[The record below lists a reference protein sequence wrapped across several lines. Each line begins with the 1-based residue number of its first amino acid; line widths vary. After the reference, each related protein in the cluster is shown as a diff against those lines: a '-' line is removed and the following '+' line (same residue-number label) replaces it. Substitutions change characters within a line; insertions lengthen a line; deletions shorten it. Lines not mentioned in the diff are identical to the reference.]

1 MKRKRKKGEN
11 TIDKAYKGILYPN
24 EEQMILIAKTLG
36 CCRYIYNRFLNE
48 RKTEYEKT
56 KKSISF
62 ADQCK
67 ELPVMKKDADTEW
80 LNEVDSTALQNSVR
94 NLQDAYDNF
103 FLGLK
108 EGRKV
113 GYPKFKSKHD
123 HRQSYRSTYIND
135 NIRFLDKDYIQLPKL
150 GAVKCKFP
158 MEVTGRILNA
168 TVTKEPGG
176 SYSISLMCEVPKP
189 EEKPKTGKAV
199 GIDLGIR
206 SLAVTSDGKEY
217 DNPKTYAKNEKKLA
231 REQRR
236 LSRKL
241 KGSRN
246 YEKQRQKIAKIQAKI
261 HNQRQDASHKMTHEL
276 VTEYDIICIEDLQV
290 SAMKR
295 SPLGKV
301 ISDAGWGEIRRQLK
315 YKSEWAGKELV
326 TVDRW
331 YPSSQ
336 TCSVCGNVN
345 REVKD
350 LKIRKWQCPCCGTWH
365 DRDINA
371 AKNILEAGL
380 KQMAC

>member
-1 MKRKRKKGEN
+1 MCFKTYEHKRTVPLCFPRPLVLPPSPCASPREPSPSA
-11 TIDKAYKGILYPN
+11 TYPN
-24 EEQMILIAKTLG
+24 QTD
-36 CCRYIYNRFLNE
+36 
-48 RKTEYEKT
+48 TT
-56 KKSISF
+56 KQKAVRIVEITASAIINGFISS
-62 ADQCK
+62 
-67 ELPVMKKDADTEW
+67 P
-80 LNEVDSTALQNSVR
+80 
-94 NLQDAYDNF
+94 
-103 FLGLK
+103 LGLL
-108 EGRKV
+108 
-113 GYPKFKSKHD
+113 S
-123 HRQSYRSTYIND
+123 
-135 NIRFLDKDYIQLPKL
+135 
-150 GAVKCKFP
+150 
-158 MEVTGRILNA
+158 RIA
-168 TVTKEPGG
+168 TTTPTE
-176 SYSISLMCEVPKP
+176 
-189 EEKPKTGKAV
+189 
-199 GIDLGIR
+199 
-206 SLAVTSDGKEY
+206 
-217 DNPKTYAKNEKKLA
+217 KTYAKNEKKLA

-246 YEKQRQKIAKIQAKI
+246 YEKQRQKIAKIHAKI

-301 ISDAGWGEIRRQLK
+301 ISDAGWGESRRQLK

-350 LKIRKWQCPCCGTWH
+350 LKIRKWQCPCCGALH

-380 KQMAC
+380 RQMAC